1 MKHPAPRY
9 LINVKIPIETP
20 SLSGIPFFPYEKSLG
35 GSLMLEE
42 VILEPTVREFLKIK
56 SLREL
61 NIKKLI
67 KINEF
72 HFFNVNVN

>member
-42 VILEPTVREFLKIK
+42 VILEPTV
-56 SLREL
+56 
-61 NIKKLI
+61 
-67 KINEF
+67 
-72 HFFNVNVN
+72 